1 VKFQAKE
8 NLIIVLPAVKRP
20 ISAFFIL
27 IHSLVSVQ
35 SSAQTVHT
43 VQTSVGRRTP
53 LDRALTSTNPLLT
66 DLSGKKMTE
75 GPRVSYNQKQKNDDV
90 YNSYLELQLSR

>member
-1 VKFQAKE
+1 MNFHQKE
-8 NLIIVLPAVKRP
+8 NPIIVLPAVGNLLFHFTYP
-20 ISAFFIL
+20 
-27 IHSLVSVQ
+27 SLVTSQ
-35 SSAQTVHT
+35 SAQTVHT

-66 DLSGKKMTE
+66 DLSGKKITE

-90 YNSYLELQLSR
+90 YNSYLDLQLSR

>member
-1 VKFQAKE
+1 MNFHQKE
-8 NLIIVLPAVKRP
+8 NPIIVLPAVRNSLFHVTYP
-20 ISAFFIL
+20 
-27 IHSLVSVQ
+27 SLVTSQ
-35 SSAQTVHT
+35 SAQTVHT

-66 DLSGKKMTE
+66 DLSGKKITE

-90 YNSYLELQLSR
+90 YNSYLDLQLSR